1 LAKGVQYIYVLKGGQ
16 IMESLLNKKVL
27 ESALNAFVIALIT
40 QFTASGADVST
51 LTGDALGTILN
62 SALSAAAWVVIRA
75 VNPKD
80 AKFGFGAVAPKAT
93 KKK

>member
-1 LAKGVQYIYVLKGGQ
+1 
-16 IMESLLNKKVL
+16 MESVLNKKVL
-27 ESALNAFVIALIT
+27 SSALNAFVIALVT
-40 QFTASGADVST
+40 QFVATGADLTS

-62 SALSAAAWVVIRA
+62 SAVSAAVWVVIRA

-80 AKFGFGAVAPKAT
+80 TKFGFGAKPEAAPKAS